1 MVHGYVH
8 PPTSLAHH
16 PPTASLKRQNAMR
29 EPERALA
36 LHKARVL
43 TEIHLYSASTSTAS
57 ASASSSSSDATT
69 SKEAGGAAMA
79 IGSTEWA
86 AAASSLLV
94 PKCLRVR

>member
-1 MVHGYVH
+1 
-8 PPTSLAHH
+8 
-16 PPTASLKRQNAMR
+16 MR

-57 ASASSSSSDATT
+57 ASASSSSDATT